1 MQSGRLGQE
10 RSRGSPRPARY
21 KNTDPGRAG
30 SVRPVR
36 CPRSGAPQHRR
47 DNHPLRVPRQ
57 PLLYVHRHGTLK
69 PPALFHVKHV
79 SHQACGIRCTE
90 RHYAAPEFTDSRQ
103 RRFLPKS
110 LPKQAAHWSRYAIRA
125 GHGRKLARP
134 SKGVTSLPSWLCGF
148 DSRRP
153 LPGKTPS
160 PGAVKKPFVAVL

>member
-1 MQSGRLGQE
+1 MQSGRLGQDV
-10 RSRGSPRPARY
+10 SRGSPRPARY

-47 DNHPLRVPRQ
+47 DNHPLRVPEAASALRTPSRHLEAPSLVARQ
-57 PLLYVHRHGTLK
+57 ACE
-69 PPALFHVKHV
+69 PPAASDAPNDATL
-79 SHQACGIRCTE
+79 HQNSQI
-90 RHYAAPEFTDSRQ
+90 PDSGD
-103 RRFLPKS
+103 FLPKF
-110 LPKQAAHWSRYAIRA
+110 LPKQAAHRSRYAIRA

-153 LPGKTPS
+153 LPGKTTS
-160 PGAVKKPFVAVL
+160 PGAVKKPSLAVL